1 MPDHGTRRV
10 SHAPERPRDEPGAE
24 GEGGDRSGPKL
35 GGALK
40 YRPPSI
46 LRYTFACMDGPASR
60 RWIIVL
66 TVLAVMWP
74 VVPAGGQWNDVSFPA
89 PLTMDDVARCAEY
102 LSLSRAQQLAAI
114 AALNTAQRDYRELRD
129 GPIAAYH
136 ARFEADPFRLVALTP
151 AETRR
156 AIREHEQIQQR
167 FAEIDATFLME
178 IESFLTDAQRAKLPR
193 IRTAREIAR
202 LEPVARFGVRLHL
215 HDPLKQAELSAKD
228 RAGKDIILHKFDEA
242 YLELLR
248 RRVASNRRVAIR
260 TAEILQEQ
268 FRGVPR
274 DHERRIHHRSLSMA
288 RESARQEVED
298 IPPDTARHLYVRTMD
313 HFARE
318 LDPKVGLPVRR
329 KLFEQYFSEGYLI
342 GGDYFTLML
351 VRVMESEDLDDRER
365 ALVRPISDQFSRQ
378 IEVLREKQIDGRVR
392 FEASRPSSPFS
403 GPSHESYLTL
413 RRDLS
418 SELEKHRE
426 AAQEQLK
433 RALGEERVAD
443 VSRRARERSRDQSE
457 YAQLMAWSTRWLL
470 PEVINSRQ
478 LDRFARV
485 LALPHARDERL
496 RSAFRDYR
504 EAYREVLDEAH
515 AALPFDLNHA
525 QPHAGQA
532 AVRQMHAVQRDYVD
546 RLRAIDAAFFRQLG
560 ENDLNAWA
568 IERIEA
574 MRTRQVHVAILQR
587 GVYPLTVPPL
597 DLLTVIADHDAALL
611 VEPDFD
617 AAIRSYEAE
626 TSALM
631 ADMYRRSKRVI
642 QAQDVR
648 RGAAH
653 DRIHRDPDTE
663 IPDTPQSLED
673 LRRIVAAGRLLR
685 DLNLTTLDELISA
698 LPDMRGMR
706 LLDAYMD
713 ARYPASLQDSGAVHD
728 QVQRAAARTDLSD
741 ATRQRL
747 RELAVSYPAEYRA
760 IRERIVQLGGA
771 MDRGELARAE
781 LHGDDAERYAELLQ
795 EYRGQHQR
803 LEHLRFDRE
812 QLNMRT
818 RAQLSLLLNG
828 ES

>member
-1 MPDHGTRRV
+1 M
-10 SHAPERPRDEPGAE
+10 
-24 GEGGDRSGPKL
+24 L
-35 GGALK
+35 
-40 YRPPSI
+40 
-46 LRYTFACMDGPASR
+46 GPASL

-66 TVLAVMWP
+66 TALAVMWSATP
-74 VVPAGGQWNDVSFPA
+74 VGGQWNDVPFPA
-89 PLTMDDVARCAEY
+89 PLTMDDVARCAEF
-102 LSLSRAQQLAAI
+102 LSLSRPQKLAAI
-114 AALNTAQRDYRELRD
+114 AALNSAQRDYRVLRD
-129 GPIAAYH
+129 GPMAAYH
-136 ARFEADPFRLVALTP
+136 ARFEVDPFRLVALTP

-156 AIREHEQIQQR
+156 AVREHEQIQQR
-167 FAEIDATFLME
+167 LAEIDAAFLLE
-178 IESFLTDAQRAKLPR
+178 IDSFLTDEQRAKLPP

-202 LEPVARFGVRLHL
+202 LEPVARFGVHL
-215 HDPLKQAELSAKD
+215 NLYDPLKHAEFSAQD
-228 RAGKDIILHKFDEA
+228 RAGWDFILREFDET

-248 RRVASNRRVAIR
+248 RRVASNRKVAIR

-268 FRGVPR
+268 LRGIPR
-274 DHERRIHHRSLSMA
+274 DHERRIHHRSLSIA
-288 RESARQEVED
+288 RERARQEVEE
-298 IPPDTARHLYVRTMD
+298 IPPDMARHLYVRTLD
-313 HFARE
+313 RFARE
-318 LDPKVGLPVRR
+318 LDPGVGLPVRR

-351 VRVMESEDLDDRER
+351 MRVMESEDLDDRER
-365 ALVRPISDQFSRQ
+365 ALVQPIADQFTRQ
-378 IEVLREKQIDGRVR
+378 IEALREKQVDGRVR
-392 FEASRPSSPFS
+392 FEASRPISPFS
-403 GPSHESYLTL
+403 GPSHESYLAL

-418 SELEKHRE
+418 SELEKHRQT
-426 AAQEQLK
+426 AQEQLN

-470 PEVINSRQ
+470 PEMITSRQ

-515 AALPFDLNHA
+515 AALPVDLNHA
-525 QPHAGQA
+525 HPHAGQST
-532 AVRQMHAVQRDYVD
+532 VKGMHAVQRDYVD

-560 ENDLNAWA
+560 ESGLDARA

-587 GVYPLTVPPL
+587 GVYPLTAPPL
-597 DLLTVIADHDAALL
+597 DLLAVIADHDAALL
-611 VEPDFD
+611 MEQEFD
-617 AAIRSYEAE
+617 AAIRGYEAE
-626 TSALM
+626 ASALM
-631 ADMYRRSKRVI
+631 ADMYRRSSRVI

-653 DRIHRDPDTE
+653 DRIHRDPETE

-673 LRRIVAAGRLLR
+673 LRTIVAAGRHLR
-685 DLNLTTLDELISA
+685 DLNLITLDEFISA
-698 LPDMRGMR
+698 LPEMRGMR
-706 LLDAYMD
+706 LRDAYLD
-713 ARYPASLQDSGAVHD
+713 ARYPGTLQDSGAVHD
-728 QVQRAAARTDLSD
+728 EVQRAAARADLSD
-741 ATRQRL
+741 ATRHRL

-760 IRERIVQLGGA
+760 IRERIVQLGTA
-771 MDRGELARAE
+771 MDRGEHARAE
-781 LHGDDAERYAELLQ
+781 LRGDDAERYAELLQ
-795 EYRGQHQR
+795 EYRGQNQR

-828 ES
+828 EP